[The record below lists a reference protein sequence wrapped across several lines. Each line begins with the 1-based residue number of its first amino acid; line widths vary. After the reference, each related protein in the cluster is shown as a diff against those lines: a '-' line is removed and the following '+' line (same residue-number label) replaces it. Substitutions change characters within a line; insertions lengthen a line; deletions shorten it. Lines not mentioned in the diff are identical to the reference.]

1 MSYEFVKKNSVELE
15 DSAKMSYFVNK
26 VENLNIR
33 FFLSPDESGE
43 NKFNI
48 ISIKKKSFEKIFDLL
63 DIKNDNILPYLFFIY
78 TTSEITRHVETQI
91 HYNIKYEELIK
102 IIKYFYILIGE
113 NNIQLNINS
122 IDKILSMN
130 EIEKSQRVEY
140 FDIFNV
146 DEEENEEIFVKKK
159 SKVFKV
165 KRTFVIYDEE
175 NKEINHAKKMRRNNI
190 FDINIII
197 ENIDKKIEEQK
208 KEKEE
213 KERLEREEKE
223 RLERE
228 EKERL
233 EKEEKERLEREEKE
247 RLEKEEKERIER
259 EEKERLER
267 EEKER
272 LEKEEKE
279 RLEREEKERLEKEE
293 KERLEREE
301 KERLEK
307 EEKERLEREEKERLE
322 KEEKERLEREEK
334 ERLEK
339 EKKEKFE
346 TIKIDNNIEPERD
359 VLQDKTL
366 IQGAEAEINS
376 ELNND
381 LIEKENN
388 INSPT
393 NKKPKPK
400 NKKINDNNTNPENN
414 QQINIPETQKNPIN
428 NSDIIPKDDN
438 SMPKKPIKFKN
449 KKDKNDFDLN
459 DKSNNY
465 ENSNFNQIKVKFPFI
480 YEPPEEDQNYDH
492 FVTGNLDKIG
502 NWDPNKALKLEKEIR
517 NNKLFYMGSIEVET
531 NDIPFEYKYF
541 CIKNDKIDWKGIPFV
556 NLYSGPKEIFNVI
569 LKDSNKRIGI
579 FDLNIR
585 YLNTVDGNN
594 IWDNRK
600 EKLINIMLKAAPD
613 IIFFQEITR
622 QQFDYIE
629 HNMGALYESIGYYR
643 DETEKSEK
651 TCITFN
657 KSKFVLN
664 DWGQFWLSSTPDI
677 KYSNDFN
684 NFFPRMCTWAS
695 LKKLDS
701 EDYIFFN
708 IHLDHVNMDAHLPC
722 MKVVIEESEKIL
734 KDNLKPKF
742 MFIGGCFYC
751 EENDPILDLLK
762 NNGYKEIIFENTFHD
777 FTGNAD
783 RHWDYMFYKDLNIN
797 DNKEIKL
804 NKVNVLKNEAI
815 IDKEK
820 NMYVSDHYPINA
832 EFFEDIGN
840 DEKIIYN

>member
-33 FFLSPDESGE
+33 FFLFPDESGE

-78 TTSEITRHVETQI
+78 TTSEITKHVETQI

-197 ENIDKKIEEQK
+197 ESVDKKIEEQK
-208 KEKEE
+208 KEKEEKEKLEREEKERLEREEKERLEREEKERLEREEKERLEREEKERLEREEKERLEREEKERLEREE

-233 EKEEKERLEREEKE
+233 EKEEKERLEK
-247 RLEKEEKERIER
+247 
-259 EEKERLER
+259 

-279 RLEREEKERLEKEE
+279 RLEKEEKERLEKEE
-293 KERLEREE
+293 KE
-301 KERLEK
+301 
-307 EEKERLEREEKERLE
+307 
-322 KEEKERLEREEK
+322 
-334 ERLEK
+334 
-339 EKKEKFE
+339 KFE
-346 TIKIDNNIEPERD
+346 TIKIENNIEPERD

-388 INSPT
+388 LNSPS

-400 NKKINDNNTNPENN
+400 NKKINDNNINSENN

-664 DWGQFWLSSTPDI
+664 DWGQFWLSSTPD
-677 KYSNDFN
+677 KKGSNDFN

>member
-78 TTSEITRHVETQI
+78 TTSEITKHVETQI

-197 ENIDKKIEEQK
+197 ESVDKKIEEQK
-208 KEKEE
+208 KEKEEKEKLEREEKERLEREEKERLEREEKERLEREEKERLEREEKERLEREEKERLEREEKERLEREE

-233 EKEEKERLEREEKE
+233 EKEEKERLEK
-247 RLEKEEKERIER
+247 
-259 EEKERLER
+259 

-279 RLEREEKERLEKEE
+279 RLEKEEKERLEKEE
-293 KERLEREE
+293 KE
-301 KERLEK
+301 
-307 EEKERLEREEKERLE
+307 
-322 KEEKERLEREEK
+322 
-334 ERLEK
+334 
-339 EKKEKFE
+339 KFE
-346 TIKIDNNIEPERD
+346 TIKIENNIEPERD

-388 INSPT
+388 LNSPS

-400 NKKINDNNTNPENN
+400 NKKINDNNINSENN

-664 DWGQFWLSSTPDI
+664 DWGQFWLSSTPD
-677 KYSNDFN
+677 KKGSNDFN

-804 NKVNVLKNEAI
+804 NQVNVLKNEAI

>member
-78 TTSEITRHVETQI
+78 TTSEITKHVETQI

-197 ENIDKKIEEQK
+197 ESVDKKIEEQK
-208 KEKEE
+208 KEKEEKEKLEREEKERLEREEKERLEREEKERLEREEKERLEREEKERLEREEKERLEREEKERLEREE

-233 EKEEKERLEREEKE
+233 EKEEKERLEK
-247 RLEKEEKERIER
+247 
-259 EEKERLER
+259 

-279 RLEREEKERLEKEE
+279 RLEKEEKERLEKEE
-293 KERLEREE
+293 KE
-301 KERLEK
+301 
-307 EEKERLEREEKERLE
+307 
-322 KEEKERLEREEK
+322 
-334 ERLEK
+334 
-339 EKKEKFE
+339 KFE
-346 TIKIDNNIEPERD
+346 TIKIENNIEPERD

-388 INSPT
+388 LNSPS

-400 NKKINDNNTNPENN
+400 NKKINDNNINSENN

-664 DWGQFWLSSTPDI
+664 DWGQFWLSSTPD
-677 KYSNDFN
+677 KKGSNDFN

>member
-26 VENLNIR
+26 VENLNVR

-78 TTSEITRHVETQI
+78 TTSEITKHVETQI

-113 NNIQLNINS
+113 NTIKLKIDS

-146 DEEENEEIFVKKK
+146 DEEENEEIFVKKQ

-175 NKEINHAKKMRRNNI
+175 NKETNHAKKMRKNNI
-190 FDINIII
+190 LDINIII

-208 KEKEE
+208 KEKEEKERLEREENERLEREE

-233 EKEEKERLEREEKE
+233 EKEEKERLE
-247 RLEKEEKERIER
+247 KEE
-259 EEKERLER
+259 
-267 EEKER
+267 
-272 LEKEEKE
+272 
-279 RLEREEKERLEKEE
+279 
-293 KERLEREE
+293 
-301 KERLEK
+301 
-307 EEKERLEREEKERLE
+307 
-322 KEEKERLEREEK
+322 
-334 ERLEK
+334 
-339 EKKEKFE
+339 KEKFE
-346 TIKIDNNIEPERD
+346 TIKIENNIEPERN

-388 INSPT
+388 INSPS

-400 NKKINDNNTNPENN
+400 NKKNNDNNINSENN
-414 QQINIPETQKNPIN
+414 QQINTPETQKNPIN
-428 NSDIIPKDDN
+428 NSDIISKDDN
-438 SMPKKPIKFKN
+438 SMPKKPTKFKN
-449 KKDKNDFDLN
+449 KKDKNENNYFNSN

-480 YEPPEEDQNYDH
+480 YEPPQEEQNYEH

-643 DETEKSEK
+643 DKTEKSEK

-664 DWGQFWLSSTPDI
+664 DWGQFWLSSTPE
-677 KYSNDFN
+677 KKGSNDFN